1 MKKIFSLFAFLYLS
15 IIAVSAQTIGEIRFE
30 GLKRTN
36 QNYLLKMSGI
46 SVGGNWN
53 ESIKASV
60 ISKLTALN
68 KIIEKVEITESVNDS
83 NDESSVVKIAE
94 SDNENNMITVTI
106 TVYEKFSFII
116 IPFLTYSNK
125 AGIKPRI
132 IFRNYNLGGYG
143 KYFGAKAAFSGD
155 DSLDFSVEYKDY
167 QFLNRDDMTLSVDAI
182 FETSAPNYIVTD
194 YAPDLKPIGSTSWD
208 EERWNDENVTEFNL
222 YGLYG
227 YRLPWRNAQFYA
239 NARFIYQYIH
249 EWDDKSDDY
258 HYEVPIHKFI
268 PSTAA
273 SLSIPI
279 AEHFEI
285 TPWVSFGYR
294 LEHNEEKGVLIN
306 GKSQYTMLGRYS
318 MFYTPYFN
326 TKFSVP
332 FKEIGL
338 TYSVQPAFQL
348 YIGDHRMK
356 TSRDFLDFGL
366 RDLFNEC
373 ALNFSLN
380 NSISRSGTLAKGLT
394 YNVGLSNTISQR
406 FFHYKT
412 AYSSGSV
419 KNDTLIYYIDKEN
432 PWRSVEN
439 TIQIQTHFT
448 YKMDYNFYKRHLF
461 ALKFRLFYYYNGVNT
476 KDDYKGID
484 EKIYSPV
491 WRAVWEQD
499 TDYEMFENV
508 GDFTGYAGGM
518 LNLGYRLPLFTFKT
532 PNFLG
537 ITMKKELIWDA
548 NLLFFIDMGLAQN
561 YGEIMRDSDY
571 KDYII
576 NRDLLHLCPGLG
588 TGIKLEVAPRFI
600 PIKATVSLGVDVYK
614 MLKTKNFNSNL
625 VFTIGIDN
633 Q

>member
-1 MKKIFSLFAFLYLS
+1 MKKVFFLFAFLYLS
-15 IIAVSAQTIGEIRFE
+15 IIVVSAQTIGEIRFE

-36 QNYLLKMSGI
+36 QNYLLKISGI

-53 ESIKASV
+53 ESIKSSV

-68 KIIEKVEITESVNDS
+68 KIIEKVEITESNG
-83 NDESSVVKIAE
+83 
-94 SDNENNMITVTI
+94 ENNTIIVTI
-106 TVYEKFSFII
+106 TIQEKFSFIF
-116 IPFLTYSNK
+116 IPFFTYSNK

-143 KYFGAKAAFSGD
+143 KYLGVKGAFSCD
-155 DSLDFSVEYKDY
+155 DSLEFSVDYKDY
-167 QFLNRDDMTLSVDAI
+167 QFLNRDDMTLSASAS
-182 FETSAPNYIVTD
+182 FETSAPNYTVTD
-194 YAPDLKPIGSTSWD
+194 YAPGLAPIGSTSWD
-208 EERWNDENVTEFNL
+208 DERWNDENVTEFNF

-227 YRLPWRNAQFYA
+227 YKLPWRNAQFYA
-239 NARFIYQYIH
+239 NAKFVYEYIAA
-249 EWDDKSDDY
+249 WDDKDDDE

-273 SLSIPI
+273 TISIPI

-285 TPWVSFGYR
+285 APWLGFTYR
-294 LEHNEEKGVLIN
+294 LQHNEKKQSLIN
-306 GKSQYTMLGRYS
+306 EEDSSSFDFVGQYLMY
-318 MFYTPYFN
+318 YTPYFN

-338 TYSVQPAFQL
+338 TYSITPAIQF
-348 YIGDHRMK
+348 YIGNHRVK
-356 TSRDFLDFGL
+356 TSLDFLDFGL
-366 RDLFNEC
+366 RDFFNEC

-380 NSISRSGTLAKGLT
+380 NSVSRSGTLAKGLT
-394 YNVGLSNTISQR
+394 YEIGLSNTIYQR

-412 AYSSGSV
+412 AYEQSSA
-419 KNDTLIYYIDKEN
+419 YYIDKKN

-439 TIQIQTHFT
+439 TIQIETHLT
-448 YKMDYNFYKRHLF
+448 YKMNYNVYKRHLL
-461 ALKFRLFYYYNGVNT
+461 ALKFRLFYYYNGMNT
-476 KDDYKGID
+476 KDDYKGIN

-491 WRAVWEQD
+491 SRRVWEQD

-537 ITMKKELIWDA
+537 ITIKKELIWDA
-548 NLLFFIDMGLAQN
+548 DLSFFIDMGLAQN
-561 YGEIMRDSDY
+561 YGEIMKDNDY

-576 NRDLLHLCPGLG
+576 NRNLLHLCPGLG
-588 TGIKLEVAPRFI
+588 TGIKLEVVPRFI
-600 PIKATVSLGVDVYK
+600 PVKAAVSVGVDVYK